1 MSLLPGTHTYGQ
13 PSGETRCNDMSQ
25 PKYRLKKADDS
36 WWKANINCLKACPAH
51 TNVPEYIHLIA
62 QGKFLEA
69 FNVNRDAN
77 VFPAILG
84 RICMHFCEAA
94 CRRRHI
100 DEPVAICGLKRAA
113 ADHKPDLDK
122 AGIAVCFSKQQH
134 VAIVGAGPAGLTTAD
149 DLARCGYKVT
159 VYEALPVAGG
169 MLSVGIPPYRLERK
183 VIGSA
188 IGELE
193 RIGVE
198 IRLNRPVG
206 KDLTLEQLQTQYDA
220 VLIAAGAHEAIK
232 LNIPGE
238 ELTGVLHGVTFM
250 RKVNLNETIHLGRR
264 VAVIGG
270 GNTAVDCARSAR
282 YLGALEV
289 IMLYRRARDQMPV
302 TAEEVAQAEEEGV
315 KVALLISP
323 LRVIG
328 NKEGQVIGL
337 ECIRNRLVEPDAGG
351 RPRPVPI
358 KGSEF
363 VLDVDTVLPAVSQSP
378 DTSFLSDIFSRS
390 KWDRVDVDP
399 KSLMTNVEGVFAV
412 GDYITGPRDVIS
424 VIADAHR
431 VSASIQRYLQGL
443 QRWEQGRS
451 LPAPELPHAAGS
463 DYDAFSRQKM
473 PTLPV
478 GQRKKID
485 EQVEL
490 GFRPETA
497 IAEAK
502 RCLRCD
508 HNITV
513 DGEQCILCAG
523 CADVCPQGCIDMI
536 PLNQIESDQA
546 VMDLSR
552 LKQGAA
558 LILDEASCLRCGLCV
573 RRCPTG
579 AIKMERFK
587 IFTPVHY

>member
-1 MSLLPGTHTYGQ
+1 
-13 PSGETRCNDMSQ
+13 MSQ
-25 PKYRLKKADDS
+25 TKYRLKKTDDS
-36 WWKANINCLKACPAH
+36 WWKANINCLNACPAH

-62 QGKFLEA
+62 QAKFLEA
-69 FNVNRDAN
+69 FNVNRNAN

-84 RICMHFCEAA
+84 RICMHFCEAS

-113 ADHKPDLDK
+113 ADHRPELDG
-122 AGIAVCFSKQQH
+122 AAIPVPVCFSKQQH

-149 DLARCGYKVT
+149 DLARSGYKVT

-169 MLSVGIPPYRLERK
+169 MLSVGIPSYRLERK
-183 VIGSA
+183 VIDSA

-198 IRLNRPVG
+198 IRLNTPVG

-220 VLIAAGAHEAIK
+220 ILIAAGAHEAIK

-282 YLGALEV
+282 YLGAAEV
-289 IMLYRRARDQMPV
+289 TMLYRRTRDQMPV

-315 KVALLISP
+315 KVEFLISP

-328 NKEGQVIGL
+328 NKEGRVMGL
-337 ECIRNRLVEPDAGG
+337 ECTRNRLVEPDAGG
-351 RPRPVPI
+351 RPRPLPI
-358 KGSEF
+358 EGSEF

-378 DTSFLSDIFSRS
+378 DTSFLSDLFSRS

-431 VSASIQRYLQGL
+431 VSASIHRYLQRLHRG
-443 QRWEQGRS
+443 REQGRS

-463 DYDAFSRQKM
+463 NYDALPRQKM

-478 GQRKKID
+478 EQRKKI
-485 EQVEL
+485 EEEVQL

-497 IAEAK
+497 ITEAK

-508 HNITV
+508 HNVTV

-523 CADVCPQGCIDMI
+523 CVDVCPQGCIDMI
-536 PLNQIESDQA
+536 PLDQIESDKA

-552 LKQGAA
+552 FKQGAA
-558 LILDEASCLRCGLCV
+558 LILDEALCIRCGLCV

-587 IFTPVHY
+587 IITPVHY